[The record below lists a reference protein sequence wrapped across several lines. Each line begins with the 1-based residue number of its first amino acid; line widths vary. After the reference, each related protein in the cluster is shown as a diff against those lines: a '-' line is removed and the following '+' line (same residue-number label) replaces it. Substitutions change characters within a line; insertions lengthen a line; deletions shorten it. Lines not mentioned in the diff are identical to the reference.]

1 MCGFGWG
8 PHTGI
13 IVSSSQN
20 ITYTVPAREQIYTDG
35 KYASNPP
42 QLIRL
47 NVFVRKL
54 QSQPENR
61 YIQTANSQIRIKSP
75 TTREVKCISQ
85 KTTVPARQ
93 QIYTDGKCASNH
105 PQPVRLITCI
115 SQKTIQSKPEN
126 RYRQQMRLKSPTTD
140 EVKCISQK
148 TTVPVRE
155 QIQTANAPQITHN

>member
-85 KTTVPARQ
+85 KTTVPARE
-93 QIYTDGKCASNH
+93 QIYTDGKYASNH
-105 PQPVRLITCI
+105 PQP
-115 SQKTIQSKPEN
+115 
-126 RYRQQMRLKSPTTD
+126 MRLN
-140 EVKCISQK
+140 VL
-148 TTVPVRE
+148 VRKLYCLKWLKFQFFE
-155 QIQTANAPQITHN
+155 LEIQVYLQNF